1 LGWDQS
7 LILEIVLI
15 SLGQVEVDKINCNC
29 KGNLRRN
36 HYDNFSDNDKTTDL
50 TLHFHY
56 KNEALGTKAVVYSE
70 NLLEKK
76 VDTLK
81 GVVGEKIAFLKWGN
95 AIFKKKKEIYIK
107 LIFHVY
113 ILPDDKDFK
122 KIKRQT

>member
-1 LGWDQS
+1 MGSEPDIGNCIDLARTSRSW
-7 LILEIVLI
+7 
-15 SLGQVEVDKINCNC
+15 KINCNS

-70 NLLEKK
+70 NFLEKK

-95 AIFKKKKEIYIK
+95 AIFKKKKKFI
-107 LIFHVY
+107 
-113 ILPDDKDFK
+113 
-122 KIKRQT
+122 